1 MLLIPV
7 GVGELVDKLTILAIK
22 VRHLRGA
29 ALEHV
34 QREQQLLQEVLD
46 QAAPR
51 FDPALQQQLQQV
63 NGELWQVEDALRDC
77 EQRSSFGPE
86 FVALARSVYR
96 LNDRRAALKR
106 AINLE
111 SHSPLIEEKSYG
123 QPSAGAAEEAPGDS
137 PEFTP

>member
-7 GVGELVDKLTILAIK
+7 AVGELVDKLTILALK
-22 VRHLRGA
+22 VAHLRGA

-34 QREQQLLQEVLD
+34 QREQLLLLQVLE
-46 QAAPR
+46 QADPR
-51 FDPALQQQLQQV
+51 FDPVLQEQLQPV
-63 NGELWQVEDALRDC
+63 NAELWQVEDALRDC

-111 SHSPLIEEKSYG
+111 SHSSLIEEKSYG
-123 QPSAGAAEEAPGDS
+123 QRAPDC
-137 PEFTP
+137 PA

>member
-7 GVGELVDKLTILAIK
+7 AVGELVDKLTILALK
-22 VRHLRGA
+22 VAHLRGA

-34 QREQQLLQEVLD
+34 QREQRLLQQVLE
-46 QAAPR
+46 QADPR
-51 FDPALQQQLQQV
+51 FDPVLQEQLQQV
-63 NGELWQVEDALRDC
+63 NAELWQVEDALRDC

-123 QPSAGAAEEAPGDS
+123 QRAPDC
-137 PEFTP
+137 PA